1 MEGLPSE
8 SCGILA
14 GKNGRVVRVYPMANN
29 DRSAATFFMDPKEQ
43 LKTMKEIRA
52 DGMEMVGIH
61 HSHPETR
68 AYPSSHDVK
77 LAFYEEVSYVIIS
90 LKEKGNPDIRSFK
103 ISGGN
108 ITEEEVKIQ

>member
-1 MEGLPSE
+1 MIELKKELYEQIIRECMEGLPSE

-61 HSHPETR
+61 HSQP
-68 AYPSSHDVK
+68 
-77 LAFYEEVSYVIIS
+77 
-90 LKEKGNPDIRSFK
+90 
-103 ISGGN
+103 
-108 ITEEEVKIQ
+108 